1 MPIWI
6 FAKRLTIFNPNGN
19 MSPTIYLNAA
29 YEEYQQGMDIEEV
42 VGKIADSY
50 IEHIEPREEY
60 RFNFDLQ
67 EVKNYEVVKDF
78 IYPKVS
84 NLQSNVNRLSNITRK
99 KKIWQ
104 LPIISGRMEMRN
116 PWVRLQSIMI

>member
-1 MPIWI
+1 MQ
-6 FAKRLTIFNPNGN
+6 
-19 MSPTIYLNAA
+19 A

-84 NLQSNVNRLSNITRK
+84 NLQSNVNRINRIFPTRK

-116 PWVRLQSIMI
+116 PWVRLQSIMNLMEMYGIDMDTLHEAGNE

>member
-1 MPIWI
+1 
-6 FAKRLTIFNPNGN
+6 
-19 MSPTIYLNAA
+19 
-29 YEEYQQGMDIEEV
+29 MDIEEV
-42 VGKIADSY
+42 VGKIADAY

-84 NLQSNVNRLSNITRK
+84 NLQSNVNRLSNIPYTQK
-99 KKIWQ
+99 EDLAIT
-104 LPIISGRMEMRN
+104 
-116 PWVRLQSIMI
+116 